1 MTANSWQEALGLRSS
16 QTKDCSL
23 PDSLRDLRYE
33 LEQEC
38 LELDTE
44 RQPPR
49 CAVTEHGILPN
60 PGEGQDI
67 QQWMAAFTEAFG
79 TTDLDELSQTLS
91 FMHQV
96 LGKDECA
103 LNALVTA
110 IADLQP
116 RDPLERRLLIQ
127 ALLVHHKAAQALVR
141 ASQTHW
147 DDEREAQENRALK
160 FMRLFAQQMAT
171 LQKYRRNGQ
180 QTVVVNHVTANQA
193 VVAGSVQTQG
203 RGV

>member
-16 QTKDCSL
+16 QAGDCSL

-33 LEQEC
+33 LEREC
-38 LELDTE
+38 PELDTE
-44 RQPPR
+44 IQPPR
-49 CAVTEHGILPN
+49 VAVTDSGILPN
-60 PGEGQDI
+60 PSEGQDLP
-67 QQWMAAFTEAFG
+67 QWMTALTQAFG
-79 TTDLDELSQTLS
+79 TKDLNELSQTLS
-91 FMHQV
+91 FAHQV

-103 LNALVTA
+103 LNALVAA
-110 IADLQP
+110 IAELKP
-116 RDPLERRLLIQ
+116 RDPLERRLLVQ
-127 ALLVHHKAAQALVR
+127 ALLVHHKAAQALIR

-160 FMRLFAQQMAT
+160 LMRLFSQQMAT

-180 QTVVVNHVTANQA
+180 QTVVHVVANQA
-193 VVAGSVQTQG
+193 MVAGSVQTHG

>member
-1 MTANSWQEALGLRSS
+1 MTANSSWQEP
-16 QTKDCSL
+16 L

-33 LEQEC
+33 LKREC
-38 LELDTE
+38 PELDTAT
-44 RQPPR
+44 QLPR
-49 CAVTEHGILPN
+49 CAVTDSGILPN
-60 PGEGQDI
+60 PGEGQSL
-67 QQWMAAFTEAFG
+67 QQWMDALTQGLG
-79 TTDLDELSQTLS
+79 TTDLEEISQTLS
-91 FMHQV
+91 LAHQI

-103 LNALVTA
+103 LNVLVAA
-110 IADLQP
+110 IAELRP
-116 RDPLERRLLIQ
+116 RDPLERRLLVQ

-141 ASQTHW
+141 ASQTRW

-160 FMRLFAQQMAT
+160 FMRLFSQQMAT

-180 QTVVVNHVTANQA
+180 QTVVVNHVVANQA

>member
-1 MTANSWQEALGLRSS
+1 MTANSWQEALGLRSP
-16 QTKDCSL
+16 QTEDCSL

-33 LEQEC
+33 LEREC
-38 LELDTE
+38 PELDTE
-44 RQPPR
+44 IQPPR
-49 CAVTEHGILPN
+49 VAVTDSGILPN

-91 FMHQV
+91 FAHQV

-103 LNALVTA
+103 LNALVAA
-110 IADLQP
+110 IAELKP
-116 RDPLERRLLIQ
+116 RDPLERRLIAQ

-141 ASQTHW
+141 ASQTRW

-160 FMRLFAQQMAT
+160 LMRLFSQQMVT

-180 QTVVVNHVTANQA
+180 QTVVHVVANQA
-193 VVAGSVQTQG
+193 MVAGSVQTHE

>member
-1 MTANSWQEALGLRSS
+1 MTANSWQGSLGLRSP
-16 QTKDCSL
+16 QTGDCSL
-23 PDSLRDLRYE
+23 PDSLRDLRCE
-33 LEQEC
+33 IEREN

-44 RQPPR
+44 NQPPR

-67 QQWMAAFTEAFG
+67 QQWMTAFTKAFG

-91 FMHQV
+91 FAHQV

-110 IADLQP
+110 IAELKP
-116 RDPLERRLLIQ
+116 RDPLERRLIAQ

-160 FMRLFAQQMAT
+160 FMRLFSQQMAT

-180 QTVVVNHVTANQA
+180 QTVVHVVANQA
-193 VVAGSVQTQG
+193 MVAGSVQTYE